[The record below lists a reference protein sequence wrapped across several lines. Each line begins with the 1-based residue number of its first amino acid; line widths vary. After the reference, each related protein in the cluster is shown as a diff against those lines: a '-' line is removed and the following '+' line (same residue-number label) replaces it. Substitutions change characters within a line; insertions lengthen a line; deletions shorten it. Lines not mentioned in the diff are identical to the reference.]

1 MSIEEE
7 IARSKNIAEV
17 TKFYQIIKNAMTLIN
32 VKKEVILG
40 AGAKLASNP
49 EYINIATA
57 SEQAEI
63 SAIVDAMESLN

>member
-7 IARSKNIAEV
+7 ITRDKNISDV
-17 TKFYQIIKNAMTLIN
+17 KKYYQMIKNAMVLIN

-40 AGAKLASNP
+40 ASAKLASNP
-49 EYINIATA
+49 EYLNIATA

-63 SAIVDAMESLN
+63 SGIVSAMQGLD

>member
-7 IARSKNIAEV
+7 ITRSKNIAEV

-40 AGAKLASNP
+40 ASSKLASNP

-63 SAIVDAMESLN
+63 SAIVDAMEGLN